1 MKTDKFLVNEGS
13 KLDLKKHA
21 TDYTA
26 DYSDKKK
33 AVADLQK
40 NVGKI
45 RELQEVLYAEGAQSL
60 LIVFQAMD
68 AAGKDS
74 TIEHVF
80 SGVNP
85 QGCHVVGFKQ
95 PSAEELAHDFL
106 WRCQNEL
113 PERGKI
119 GIFNRSHYEE
129 VLVVKVHPEYL
140 GAQNLPTSPDKDK
153 QFWNKRYEQIRN
165 WESMLV
171 ENGTQV
177 IKLFLNVSQEEQ
189 KARFIARIDEPA
201 KNWKFSMGDV
211 KERALWGEYMKA
223 YTDALTATSTKTAP
237 WYVIPADKKWF
248 MRLAVSEIIIEKLE
262 AMKPA
267 FPEVSEEHKAE
278 LAEAKKVLMSEP
290 PA

>member
-1 MKTDKFLVNEGS
+1 MKTEKFLVNEGS

-33 AVADLQK
+33 AVEDLQK
-40 NVGKI
+40 NVAKI

-106 WRCQNEL
+106 WRCQKEL

-140 GAQNLPTSPDKDK
+140 GAQRLPTSPDTDK
-153 QFWNKRYEQIRN
+153 NFWDRRYEQIRN
-165 WESMLV
+165 WEEALV
-171 ENGTQV
+171 ANGTQIV
-177 IKLFLNVSQEEQ
+177 KFFLNVSREEQ
-189 KARFIARIDEPA
+189 KERFIARIDEPA

-211 KERALWGEYMKA
+211 KERALWADYMKA
-223 YTDALTATSTKTAP
+223 YTDALTATSTKNAP

-248 MRLAVSEIIIEKLE
+248 MRLAVSEIIVEKLK
-262 AMKPA
+262 AMKPQ
-267 FPEVSEEHKAE
+267 FPVVSDEHKAE
-278 LAEAKKVLMSEP
+278 LAEAKKALLSEP
-290 PA
+290 SA